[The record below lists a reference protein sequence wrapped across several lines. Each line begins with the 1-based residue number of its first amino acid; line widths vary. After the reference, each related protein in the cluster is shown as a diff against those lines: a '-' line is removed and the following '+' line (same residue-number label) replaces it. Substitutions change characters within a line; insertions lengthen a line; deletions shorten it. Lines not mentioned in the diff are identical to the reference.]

1 MKHLSGLWHKLTLV
15 VAVTAALSS
24 CNRAEYAMLPKTT
37 SYHGPAQRAVTV
49 APATK
54 ETAEIEAAPVA
65 EAPVEV
71 SEEVAMARPVEST
84 AATVAA
90 TEAPAQVVAPAV
102 AAAPAKA
109 TTAQKLSIVQKA
121 LVQKVV
127 NKADKMAGKL
137 AFKQRSEIAS
147 ADDTTA
153 LNSNIRNG
161 IILLLVGL
169 LVSLFSGIS
178 GIFGVLGGI
187 ISIIGIV
194 LIILGLLDSL

>member
-1 MKHLSGLWHKLTLV
+1 MKHLSGLWHKLTMV

-37 SYHGPAQRAVTV
+37 SYHGTAQRAVTV
-49 APATK
+49 APAT
-54 ETAEIEAAPVA
+54 EAVAVTEAAPVA
-65 EAPVEV
+65 EAPVAV
-71 SEEVAMARPVEST
+71 SDEVAIARPVEAP
-84 AATVAA
+84 AAAVAT
-90 TEAPAQVVAPAV
+90 TEAPATQAIAV
-102 AAAPAKA
+102 APAKA
-109 TTAQKLSIVQKA
+109 AVAPKLNLMQKA

-127 NKADKMAGKL
+127 AKADKMAGKM
-137 AFKQRSEIAS
+137 AFKQRSEVAS

-161 IILLLVGL
+161 LILLLVGL
-169 LVSLFSGIS
+169 LVSLFTGIS